1 MAFDHTQHA
10 EIQRTVRDAATTADD
25 VGDPPAGVVLV
36 ESRDGATHLTPGA
49 PAELVG
55 CPRRR
60 DGLGGLVIDGRGY
73 TTYAVAH
80 DGTRFVAAY
89 DMAAHHHEEMRL
101 LWSSIAA
108 GAVGVLLAAG
118 AGWVIGRR
126 AVQPLAAALSLQRR
140 FVTDASHELRT
151 PLTVLHTRAQIL
163 RRRLAGRVPAGRAR
177 RAEPAGRG
185 HLGPG

>member
-1 MAFDHTQHA
+1 M
-10 EIQRTVRDAATTADD
+10 RLSTA
-25 VGDPPAGVVLV
+25 P
-36 ESRDGATHLTPGA
+36 
-49 PAELVG
+49 
-55 CPRRR
+55 
-60 DGLGGLVIDGRGY
+60 DGLGGLVIDGHGY

-89 DMAAHHHEEMRL
+89 DMAAHHREEMRL

-126 AVQPLAAALSLQRR
+126 AVQPLAEALSLQRR

-163 RRRLAGRVPAGRAR
+163 RRRLAGT
-177 RAEPAGRG
+177 
-185 HLGPG
+185 GPCRTSSAS